1 MITYVYTV
9 NGAANATFPWF
20 YLDPNN
26 FYINST
32 LGSDVGVYIFVTT
45 WTTIDIHGVTVTAS
59 GTFTATI
66 VCKLSSV
73 SPVNVLPNSYTY
85 FIGSPMYFLNL
96 WRSFF
101 GRSPLCGSNSKPVN
115 LL

>member
-1 MITYVYTV
+1 M
-9 NGAANATFPWF
+9 
-20 YLDPNN
+20 
-26 FYINST
+26 
-32 LGSDVGVYIFVTT
+32 TT

-96 WRSFF
+96 WRYD
-101 GRSPLCGSNSKPVN
+101 
-115 LL
+115 